1 MRRHGIAVAT
11 IVLAALAVF
20 GPALAR
26 NEVFTFRDHL
36 DYFQPLRFFTT
47 QHLRAGRLP
56 LWNPYNASG
65 EPWLANPQTA
75 VFYPPAWIFLI
86 LPFATAYVGFL
97 FFHALVLGL
106 GAYVLFVRRA
116 SVAAAL
122 LGAVALMLSGPVL
135 SLLDVQNNFAT
146 FAWLPWVLWAGAR
159 CPVPGA
165 REDVPSPL
173 GTGHW
178 APGTGAV
185 LLALSFLAGE
195 PFLAAIA
202 ALAYAINVRNVRTI
216 AIAGGGAL
224 ALSAVQLF
232 PFLEMLAGSNRVA
245 GFDPNDVLRGS
256 MPLRDWMLV
265 VIPPRLA
272 RFASSQH
279 FIFVLYAGAFV
290 VALAIAGAIALA
302 KRREWPRLAGCLAT
316 IATVA
321 AVASGPRW
329 IAQLPLTLFRY
340 PSRVVPLAVLALVT
354 LAVAGWD
361 ALRRRSPIVD
371 AVLIIAIALDLLLAT
386 KPLRVTA
393 PFTTHRIPYDA
404 SIGRDRKVLQDYTDV
419 ALRGGS
425 RSAWISGY
433 LNLFERR
440 FAALTAAPVTS
451 QRYLDLYYDAL
462 RHMETLRAIGVGW
475 VVSATP
481 IGPPLVRV
489 AGAGR
494 VNVYRVD
501 GALPMAYVR
510 TRANATVPART
521 LALDASHATVH
532 VDTADAGTLILTQND
547 APGWHVAVDGR
558 EAQRLRAFGTF
569 RAVSVPAGVHEIVWT
584 YRPRSMLLGGVVTF
598 LALCAL
604 GISTLF
610 VKRRRT
616 KSFFASL

>member
-47 QHLRAGRLP
+47 QHLRAGSLP

-75 VFYPPAWIFLI
+75 VFYPPAWIFLV

-97 FFHALVLGL
+97 FFHALVLGF
-106 GAYVLFVRRA
+106 GAYALFVRRA

-146 FAWLPWVLWAGAR
+146 FAWLPWVLWSGCRLSVVGDRDRQPTTDNRQPATA
-159 CPVPGA
+159 A
-165 REDVPSPL
+165 I
-173 GTGHW
+173 
-178 APGTGAV
+178 

-216 AIAGGGAL
+216 AIAGSGAL

-265 VIPPRLA
+265 AIPPRLV

-279 FIFVLYAGAFV
+279 FIFILYAGAFV
-290 VALAIAGAIALA
+290 VALAIAGAVALA

-316 IATVA
+316 ILIVA

-340 PSRVVPLAVLALVT
+340 PSRVVPLAALAVVT

-371 AVLIIAIALDLLLAT
+371 AVLILAIALDLLLAT

-462 RHMETLRAIGVGW
+462 RHTETLRAIGAGW

-481 IGPPLVRV
+481 LGPPLVRV
-489 AGAGR
+489 AGAER

-510 TRANATVPART
+510 TRANTTVPARA
-521 LALDASHATVH
+521 LALDASRATVH

-558 EAQRLRAFGTF
+558 EAQRLRAFGVF

-610 VKRRRT
+610 VKRRRM
-616 KSFFASL
+616 KIFSVSL

>member
-1 MRRHGIAVAT
+1 MRRHGIAAAT
-11 IVLAALAVF
+11 IVVAALAVF

-47 QHLRAGRLP
+47 EHLRAGRLP

-75 VFYPPAWIFLI
+75 VFYPPAWIFLVF
-86 LPFATAYVGFL
+86 PFATAYVGFL
-97 FFHALVLGL
+97 FFHALVLGF

-146 FAWLPWVLWAGAR
+146 FAWLPWVLWSGCRLSVVGDRDGQPTTDNRQPATA
-159 CPVPGA
+159 A
-165 REDVPSPL
+165 I
-173 GTGHW
+173 
-178 APGTGAV
+178 

-202 ALAYAINVRNVRTI
+202 AVSYAIVVRNARAI
-216 AIAGGGAL
+216 AIAGVGAL

-232 PFLEMLAGSNRVA
+232 PFLEMLAGSDRV
-245 GFDPNDVLRGS
+245 GRFDPNDVLRGS
-256 MPLRDWMLV
+256 MPLHDWMLFA
-265 VIPPRLA
+265 IPPRLA

-290 VALAIAGAIALA
+290 VALAIAGAVALA
-302 KRREWPRLAGCLAT
+302 TRREWPRLAGCVAT
-316 IATVA
+316 IAIVA

-329 IAQLPLTLFRY
+329 IAQLPLTIFRY

-354 LAVAGWD
+354 LAVTGWD

-393 PFTTHRIPYDA
+393 PFTTQCIPYDA
-404 SIGRDRKVLQDYTDV
+404 SIGRDRKVLQDYTDL

-440 FAALTAAPVTS
+440 FAAFTAAPVTS
-451 QRYLDLYYDAL
+451 QPYLDLYYDAL

-475 VVSATP
+475 VVSARPTR
-481 IGPPLVRV
+481 PPLVRV
-489 AGAGR
+489 AGAEH

-510 TRANATVPART
+510 TRANATVPARS
-521 LALDASHATVH
+521 LSLDASRATVQ
-532 VDTADAGTLILTQND
+532 VDTADPGTLIVTQND
-547 APGWHVAVDGR
+547 APGWHVTLDGR
-558 EAQRLRAFGTF
+558 EVQGLRAFGTF

-616 KSFFASL
+616 KTFFASL